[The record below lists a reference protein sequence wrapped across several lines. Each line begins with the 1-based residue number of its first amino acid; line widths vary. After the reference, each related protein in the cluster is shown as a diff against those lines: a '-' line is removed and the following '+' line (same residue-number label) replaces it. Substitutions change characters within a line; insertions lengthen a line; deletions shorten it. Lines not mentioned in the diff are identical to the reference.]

1 MNKFYIQIILFLLI
15 ISLYV
20 NNETLATETA
30 PKKDKKSKSKKD
42 KKPKSK
48 KYYPTSEELYEKNKH
63 LLCTNHEETIKV
75 GEFVN
80 KAAIHLEHHAKSKD
94 GYKFVGDNLHYYM
107 FFFKKKHQGH
117 TIVKKVEYI
126 IYNSNKYNKIV
137 NMLWGPDCNNFLYK
151 FPVKRKIARV
161 YNPNLVM
168 IQQRYKSRRF
178 GCQKYFYALAAN
190 FEISENKTMIVM
202 ASPNINDHNSKSK
215 KPFENTIIEDA
226 NLLKID
232 IDSEKDIKQGKLKK
246 TFANLIGYI
255 IEKHDGHVDIIYIES
270 VSDIQILIT

>member
-1 MNKFYIQIILFLLI
+1 LLQKKIKNPNQKKIKNPNQKNIIL
-15 ISLYV
+15 
-20 NNETLATETA
+20 
-30 PKKDKKSKSKKD
+30 
-42 KKPKSK
+42 
-48 KYYPTSEELYEKNKH
+48 
-63 LLCTNHEETIKV
+63 
-75 GEFVN
+75 
-80 KAAIHLEHHAKSKD
+80 
-94 GYKFVGDNLHYYM
+94 
-107 FFFKKKHQGH
+107 
-117 TIVKKVEYI
+117 
-126 IYNSNKYNKIV
+126 
-137 NMLWGPDCNNFLYK
+137 
-151 FPVKRKIARV
+151 RKIARV

-178 GCQKYFYALAAN
+178 GCQKYFYALAAK

-270 VSDIQILIT
+270 IGRYVPSFLKRMIKKALNKSFLYMICLSFNIIIFFIYDLIFFIYYLTVINYKDLLFMILLLFNTYHPFFVYKHRQHL